1 MTFQAAAA
9 SQVSQD
15 SQQVT
20 ASQTAAVTATQAALA
35 IVGSIIA
42 STLITILVYF
52 LVIRHKRVAKRR
64 SRDQNSPGIAG
75 GYGSDPKFPISN
87 QVVTTITAS
96 QSNYTGRRNDPA
108 SGSQNTSSLV
118 PKSTKGDDSRGL
130 RNSVVKTTSVPWN
143 PSNPPKAPKLGS
155 WLKLQDGVSPFGP
168 INLPTDITNSPLGG
182 QLKSPMRTTYKPKS
196 PRASSIPIRS
206 PKMPDLSGSMSI
218 STTLQRNPSSRK
230 PVSPPSK
237 PDSLPQHQDLQGYR
251 ESKASVWT
259 NDLPDDSPSPPLQSP
274 PKGPVSVTKGYSM
287 QIPLPK
293 GPVRNTAEWLAE
305 QQQLQMPTSPQNL
318 RPSYGL
324 PRNPRS
330 QLLFP
335 ANPGPAIQI
344 MSMEAEVGYVQ
355 GLNRFL
361 GSGRTSGLSRMG
373 SDRSNVSTPGVGKAM

>member
-9 SQVSQD
+9 SQVSQA

-42 STLITILVYF
+42 SALITILVYF
-52 LVIRHKRVAKRR
+52 LVIRHKKVVAKRR
-64 SRDQNSPGIAG
+64 SRNQKSPGIAG
-75 GYGSDPKFPISN
+75 GYGSDPKFPISS
-87 QVVTTITAS
+87 QVVTTIAAS
-96 QSNYTGRRNDPA
+96 QSNYTGRRNNPT
-108 SGSQNTSSLV
+108 SGSQNAFSLI
-118 PKSTKGDDSRGL
+118 PKSAKGDDSRGL

-143 PSNPPKAPKLGS
+143 PSNPPKAPTLSS

-182 QLKSPMRTTYKPKS
+182 QLKSPMRTIYKPKS
-196 PRASSIPIRS
+196 PRASSIPIKS
-206 PKMPDLSGSMSI
+206 PKMPDLSGSISI
-218 STTLQRNPSSRK
+218 STTLQRDSSSRK

-237 PDSLPQHQDLQGYR
+237 PDSLLQHQDLQGYR
-251 ESKASVWT
+251 ESKASAWT
-259 NDLPDDSPSPPLQSP
+259 DDLPDDSPSPPLQSP
-274 PKGPVSVTKGYSM
+274 PKGPVSITKGYSM
-287 QIPLPK
+287 QIPSPK
-293 GPVRNTAEWLAE
+293 GPVRNTAEWFAE
-305 QQQLQMPTSPQNL
+305 QQQMQMPTSPQNL

-324 PRNPRS
+324 LRNPRS

-344 MSMEAEVGYVQ
+344 MSKAEVGYFQ

-361 GSGRTSGLSRMG
+361 GSGRTSTLSRMG
-373 SDRSNVSTPGVGKAM
+373 GERSNVSTPGVGKAM